1 MPRPK
6 GSDAK
11 FYKSQ
16 TSTVT
21 PIKLHFILFGWNTI
35 REINMFDWTHFQ
47 RKLMISGKSY
57 KQTNKMKF
65 FQSNFISFCL
75 VGIQ

>member
-21 PIKLHFILFGWNTI
+21 PIKLHFILFDWNTM
-35 REINMFDWTHFQ
+35 REIIFLTK
-47 RKLMISGKSY
+47 RKEVWIRNVNHYILK
-57 KQTNKMKF
+57 KLPFLDLFPLKKF
-65 FQSNFISFCL
+65 ERN
-75 VGIQ
+75 